1 MCTCQ
6 YLIQFKVVA
15 GLTGY
20 VADVTDSSGS
30 DKLKLDMYWCQCLLE
45 HQLVCNFVLCHML
58 SVFFIL
64 VYFSWLL
71 RHFIFVP
78 CCPIL
83 GVYSPKMNSGS

>member
-6 YLIQFKVVA
+6 YLIQFKVAA

-45 HQLVCNFVLCHML
+45 HQLVCNFVLCHVVSFLYLGVFQLAAKAFHIHAML
-58 SVFFIL
+58 SH
-64 VYFSWLL
+64 SWSLQ
-71 RHFIFVP
+71 P
-78 CCPIL
+78 Q
-83 GVYSPKMNSGS
+83 NE